1 MNNTWDAAEYESGFS
16 FVHRYGTDVLD
27 LIDAQP
33 GSRVVD
39 LGCGNG
45 ALTAQIAERG
55 FSVQGIDASAE
66 MIEAARLAHPNLPFF
81 QADACTF
88 KLDQPADAIFS
99 NAVFHWIDDERQD
112 ALLINIARNLV
123 PGGELVCEFGGFG
136 CAERVHRALGRAF
149 RRRGLDY
156 QSGFYFP
163 TIGEYAPRLEA
174 AGLLPDF
181 AVLFDRPT
189 RQEGPDGLR
198 RWIRM
203 FVQHPFEGMDAA
215 TVDELIDEAVEEL
228 RPMLLRDDGWYVD
241 YVRIRLRARRL

>member
-66 MIEAARLAHPNLPFF
+66 MIEAARLTHPDLPFF

-88 KLDQPADAIFS
+88 
-99 NAVFHWIDDERQD
+99 
-112 ALLINIARNLV
+112 
-123 PGGELVCEFGGFG
+123 
-136 CAERVHRALGRAF
+136 
-149 RRRGLDY
+149 
-156 QSGFYFP
+156 
-163 TIGEYAPRLEA
+163 
-174 AGLLPDF
+174 
-181 AVLFDRPT
+181 
-189 RQEGPDGLR
+189 
-198 RWIRM
+198 
-203 FVQHPFEGMDAA
+203 
-215 TVDELIDEAVEEL
+215 
-228 RPMLLRDDGWYVD
+228 
-241 YVRIRLRARRL
+241 

>member
-1 MNNTWDAAEYESGFS
+1 MNNTWDAAEYENGFA
-16 FVHRYGTDVLD
+16 FVHRYGADVLD
-27 LIDAQP
+27 LIDARP
-33 GSRVVD
+33 GARVVD

-55 FSVQGIDASAE
+55 FDVLGIDASAE
-66 MIEAARLAHPNLPFF
+66 MIDAAQAMHPDLPFL

-88 KLDQPADAIFS
+88 ELDKPADAIFS
-99 NAVFHWIDDERQD
+99 NAVFHWIDDEQQD
-112 ALLINIARNLV
+112 ALLSNVAANLA

-136 CAERVHRALGRAF
+136 CAGRVHEALGRAF
-149 RRRGLDY
+149 CRRGLDY

-174 AGLLPDF
+174 AGLRPDY

-203 FVQHPFEGMDAA
+203 FVQHPFEGMDDA
-215 TVDELIDEAVEEL
+215 TADDVIGEAVEEL
-228 RPMLLRDDGWYVD
+228 RPTLLRPDGWYVD